1 MCYYYRCYYCYHLQA
16 HFETAVGASRKSVN
30 EEDLR
35 RYEEYAANM
44 KADIGKTATFSF
56 DDALNKDGAAADG
69 DDKGDALDDL
79 YG

>member
-1 MCYYYRCYYCYHLQA
+1 M
-16 HFETAVGASRKSVN
+16 N